1 MAQRCDYARQ
11 KITGILTEMYLKG
24 EEIDFVVIGTGVNVK
39 AQTFPE
45 ELVNASDIETE
56 SGRVISRK
64 ELLEVIVDEFLSST
78 RNM

>member
-1 MAQRCDYARQ
+1 
-11 KITGILTEMYLKG
+11 MYLKG

-78 RNM
+78 RNI